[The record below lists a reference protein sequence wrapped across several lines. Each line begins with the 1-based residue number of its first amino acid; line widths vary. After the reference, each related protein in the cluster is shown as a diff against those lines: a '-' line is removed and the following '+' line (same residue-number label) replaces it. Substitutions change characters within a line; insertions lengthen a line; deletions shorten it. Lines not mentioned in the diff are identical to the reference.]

1 MSHDDRDLYG
11 EDQPTSY
18 ISRRSLIHRAIGI
31 GIGLTGA
38 EPILRAATA
47 NAEPAKAGSISAMEA
62 SQTLNILTWETYDN
76 QPWLNEF
83 KKKTGIT
90 VHATNVGSPAEMF
103 AKTKAN
109 PGQYDIVYATSGWF
123 DNYVKSNLLIPI
135 VESRVKNVKQL
146 KLGFNW
152 RAATSVKGKNYAILY
167 NWGDQPL
174 GWLPKFVPGKYNLS
188 KYKHHGILDDWNVL
202 WDPQFKGKVS
212 IFDDPTSVEP
222 MIPLA
227 LGFKNPYKLN
237 DQQFSAFS
245 KKLLE
250 LRPQVKRL
258 TSGFNDQTNQF
269 ASGEAIIGYIN
280 NIASVVALQKSGHVL
295 AINNIVKQGT
305 PAWSDNMAITRE
317 GGAHK
322 LDAVYEF
329 INYSLSIPWQA
340 RFIATSGNSGT
351 LNYAQAISAE
361 ARHAGLKSKQL
372 AATLIPATRQGKAFF
387 DKMIFF
393 QSVENL
399 QKRLDLWNKFKL
411 GIK

>member
-1 MSHDDRDLYG
+1 MSDNERDLHS
-11 EDQPTSY
+11 EDQPTIY

-31 GIGLTGA
+31 GIGLTAA
-38 EPILRAATA
+38 EPLLRAA
-47 NAEPAKAGSISAMEA
+47 NADAHTGMTDRMSSMEA

-76 QPWLNEF
+76 QPWLNDF

-90 VHATNVGSPAEMF
+90 VRATNVGSPAEMF

-135 VESRVKNVKQL
+135 DESRVKNVKQL

-174 GWLPKFVPGKYNLS
+174 GWLPKQVTSKYKLT
-188 KYKHHGILDDWNVL
+188 KYKHHGVLDDWNVL

-237 DQQFSAFS
+237 DKQFKAFS
-245 KKLLE
+245 DKLLA

-269 ASGEAIIGYIN
+269 ASGEAIIGYVN
-280 NIASVVALQKSGHVL
+280 NIASVVALKKSGHLL
-295 AINNIVKQGT
+295 AINNIMKQGT
-305 PAWSDNMAITRE
+305 PAWSDNMAITRA
-317 GGAHK
+317 GGAKK

-361 ARHAGLKSKQL
+361 ARHAGLRSKQL
-372 AATLIPATRQGKAFF
+372 AATLIPATRQGKEFF

-399 QKRLDLWNKFKL
+399 QKRLDLWNRFKL
-411 GIK
+411 GIH